1 MHVRRRLSGAAV
13 LAAFLVALA
22 VPASAAT
29 PNAHGYWWRLQKSGP
44 ALPKPPV
51 VPSDGL
57 WVASDASGQ
66 LAVSAVRY
74 RAPSGVEIRSLVLRV
89 ARSSGQG
96 AVVLACPAGAR
107 WQPAEAGAW
116 SERPKTSCDVAFVKG
131 VGSADGSS
139 WSFDVR
145 GLARSGTLDVVILPP
160 PDVRDTFSISF
171 EQPSSSSIVTQ
182 RLPGSPSP
190 SSSASAEESPHA
202 ARVTQPTRVLGAQ
215 TTPPVAPLPSAS
227 PQGYSPMPPPVS
239 APTGLL
245 AGGDLEDTSGRGTVI
260 GVAAGLAILAL
271 AGLAGRALLQHSQ
284 RSLS

>member
-1 MHVRRRLSGAAV
+1 
-13 LAAFLVALA
+13 
-22 VPASAAT
+22 
-29 PNAHGYWWRLQKSGP
+29 
-44 ALPKPPV
+44 
-51 VPSDGL
+51 
-57 WVASDASGQ
+57 VASDASGQ
-66 LAVSAVRY
+66 MAVSAVRY

-107 WQPAEAGAW
+107 WEPAEAGAW
-116 SERPKTSCDVAFVKG
+116 SARPKTSCDVAFVKG
-131 VGSADGSS
+131 VASDDGSA

-160 PDVRDTFSISF
+160 PEVRDTFSISF
-171 EQPSSSSIVTQ
+171 DEPNSSSIITQ

-202 ARVTQPTRVLGAQ
+202 GRVTTPTRVLGSEA
-215 TTPPVAPLPSAS
+215 TPPVAPLPSAS
-227 PQGYSPMPPPVS
+227 PQGYSPTSPS
-239 APTGLL
+239 AAAPTGLL
-245 AGGDLEDTSGRGTVI
+245 AGGDVEDASAGRGTVI

-284 RSLS
+284 RSLG